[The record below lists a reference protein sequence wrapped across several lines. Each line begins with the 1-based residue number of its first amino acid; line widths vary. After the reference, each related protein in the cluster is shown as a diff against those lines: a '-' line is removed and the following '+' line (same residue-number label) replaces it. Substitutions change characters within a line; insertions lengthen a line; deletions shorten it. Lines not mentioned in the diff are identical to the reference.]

1 MTDCGF
7 CPYDYEQ
14 DCDGCLIPEFTDD
27 KYRDTCDV
35 CHKFIMIHYDARD
48 RFNLIVCRNCSYETP
63 EEYELESPIGT
74 YEGVY
79 VEGEDSW
86 WR

>member
-1 MTDCGF
+1 MSDCKF

-14 DCDGCLIPEFTDD
+14 DCDMCLIPEFTEDT
-27 KYRDTCDV
+27 YRDTCDI
-35 CHKFIMIHYDARD
+35 CHNFIMIHYDARD
-48 RFNLIVCRNCSYETP
+48 RFNLVVCKKCSYKP
-63 EEYELESPIGT
+63 YEDGELDKPVGT

-79 VEGEDSW
+79 IEGENPW